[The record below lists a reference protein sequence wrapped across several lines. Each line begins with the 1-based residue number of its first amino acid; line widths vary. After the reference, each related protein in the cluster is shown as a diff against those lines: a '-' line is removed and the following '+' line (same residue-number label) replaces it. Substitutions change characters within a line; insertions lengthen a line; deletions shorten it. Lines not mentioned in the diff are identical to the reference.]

1 MATSAF
7 HSKLHGLAHNRCSV
21 SELIDEWMSSEMKVH
36 SSVIHNTSDW
46 SHPNVYQLMNG

>member
-1 MATSAF
+1 MAASALL
-7 HSKLHGLAHNRCSV
+7 SKLHGLAHNRCSV

-36 SSVIHNTSDW
+36 SNVIHNTPNW